1 MKQLYGHLGALFVVT
16 IWGTTFVS
24 SKTLLNAGMQPA
36 DIFFMRFVIAYI
48 CMIGISHRRLWAK
61 NLRDELTLLGLGVMG
76 GSLYF
81 LTENM
86 ALMYSTS
93 ANVSILVSTTPLLTA
108 IIVSACYSNE
118 RMTRRQVLGSLMAF
132 AGAALVVLNG
142 QMVLNINP
150 LGDALAIGAAVTWA
164 LYSLFM
170 RRVMQRYSPDFITR
184 KVFAYGLL
192 TILPYIIYVEEF
204 NYSISLW
211 KSATVVGNILFLGL
225 LASTI
230 CYLLW
235 NWVMRELGA
244 VKSTNYIY
252 LQSLITMIAGALI
265 LDERITLMGL
275 CGALVLIIG
284 MFYAVKK

>member
-1 MKQLYGHLGALFVVT
+1 
-16 IWGTTFVS
+16 
-24 SKTLLNAGMQPA
+24 
-36 DIFFMRFVIAYI
+36 
-48 CMIGISHRRLWAK
+48 
-61 NLRDELTLLGLGVMG
+61 
-76 GSLYF
+76 
-81 LTENM
+81 
-86 ALMYSTS
+86 MYSTS

-118 RMTRRQVLGSLMAF
+118 RMTRRQVFGSLVAF
-132 AGAALVVLNG
+132 VGAALVVLNG

-204 NYSISLW
+204 NYSISSW
-211 KSATVVGNILFLGL
+211 TSATVIGNILFLGL